1 MDSALIAKYDRGVPR
16 YTSYPTAPH
25 FTPAVAAV
33 DYRRWLDEI
42 PAATPLS
49 LYFHIPFCD
58 SLCWFCGCHTG
69 IVRRYETIAAYVALL
84 LKELALVAGAL
95 GSRRPVRH
103 LHFGGGSP
111 SILKPGDVHAIAS
124 AAEAAF
130 DFAPDREFAL
140 EVDPRDLDQAAVSA
154 WAEAGATRASI
165 GVQDFDPVVQATI
178 NREQSFDCTA
188 RAVEWLR
195 AAGIGSIN
203 IDLMYG
209 LPHQT
214 VDGLMRTIEQV
225 LRLAPDRLA
234 VFGYAHVPWMKR
246 HQRLIPEAALPD
258 AAERLNQFE
267 AAAQRLVAA
276 GYVHIGLDHFAT
288 PEDPLARALAEGRL
302 HRNFQGYTA
311 DSAPSLLGLGA
322 SAIGA
327 LPQGYVQ
334 NAVATRDWSRAIGE
348 GWLATQRG
356 IRLTPEDRLRRDVIE
371 RIMCN
376 LAVDLEPLAAAHG
389 VRPTR
394 FAPELARLAEME
406 EDGLV
411 RLEGWRV
418 AVTERGRP
426 FLRTVCAAFDGYL
439 ALAKAAHSR
448 AV

>member
-25 FTPAVAAV
+25 FTPAVEPI
-33 DYRRWLDEI
+33 DYRRWLGEI

-58 SLCWFCGCHTG
+58 SLCWFCGCHTK
-69 IVRRYETIAAYVALL
+69 IVQRYGPIADYVALL
-84 LKELALVAGAL
+84 LRELALVSDAL
-95 GSRRPVRH
+95 GSRQPIRH

-111 SILKPGDVHAIAS
+111 SILKPGDVHSIANAI
-124 AAEAAF
+124 EATF
-130 DFAPDREFAL
+130 HFLPDCEFAL
-140 EVDPRDLDQAAVSA
+140 EVDPRDVDRAAISA

-165 GVQDFDPVVQATI
+165 GVQDFDPVVQAAI

-188 RAVEWLR
+188 RAVDWLR
-195 AAGIGSIN
+195 AAGIGSVN

-214 VDGLMRTIEQV
+214 VDGLVRTVEQV
-225 LRLAPDRLA
+225 LKLEPDRLA

-246 HQRLIPEAALPD
+246 HQRMIPEATLPD
-258 AAERLNQFE
+258 AADRLAQFE
-267 AAAQRLVAA
+267 AVARRLVAA
-276 GYVHIGLDHFAT
+276 GYVPIGLDHFAK
-288 PEDPLARALAEGRL
+288 PGDALAQARSEGRL

-311 DSAPSLLGLGA
+311 DCAPVLLGLGA

-334 NAVATRDWSRAIGE
+334 NDVAIRDWSRAVGE
-348 GWLATQRG
+348 GRLATRRG
-356 IRLTPEDRLRRDVIE
+356 LRLAPEDRLRRDVIE
-371 RIMCN
+371 RIMCD
-376 LAVDLEPLAAAHG
+376 LKVDLESVCAAHG
-389 VRPTR
+389 VKPAR

-406 EDGLV
+406 KEGLV
-411 RLEGWRV
+411 QVAGWHI
-418 AVTERGRP
+418 AVTQTGRP
-426 FLRTVCAAFDGYL
+426 LLRAVCAIFDDYL
-439 ALAKAAHSR
+439 ASAKAAHSR